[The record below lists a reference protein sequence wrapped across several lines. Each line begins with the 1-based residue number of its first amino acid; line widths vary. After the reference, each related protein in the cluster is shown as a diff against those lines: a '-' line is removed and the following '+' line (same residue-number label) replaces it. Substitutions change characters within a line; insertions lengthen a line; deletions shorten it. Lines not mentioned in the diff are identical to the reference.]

1 VPDSASDQDSN
12 VPAQQTPAQFGVKP
26 TSKAV
31 SWHKSGTT
39 VQASSA
45 PEGVRPRALAKRSQG
60 PLQQRS
66 NAARTPVR
74 KDSTAPGSKKK
85 KSGSG
90 H

>member
-26 TSKAV
+26 SSKPV

-39 VQASSA
+39 VKASSA
-45 PEGVRPRALAKRSQG
+45 PAGLTPRHFARRNQG
-60 PLQQRS
+60 PLQRRS
-66 NAARTPVR
+66 DAARTPVR
-74 KDSTAPGSKKK
+74 KDSTPAGSKRK